1 MLTWGRAGPLSV
13 VSQTFDLVALPTSLP
28 CPAAMFTG
36 TNGYPTD
43 FNVTLNYAFFLAN
56 ALYGLVYW
64 FRKWQRQ
71 TYGRAWPACGQA
83 PATVKAIE
91 ETPASADG
99 GSPVVDAAAA
109 DVVVA
114 PVAADAAIVAPEAV
128 VVEASPAG
136 GDDTSLLA
144 GGSPVPDSAPAP
156 ASEAEAPAV
165 LSVQEWEAM
174 TTTEV

>member
-1 MLTWGRAGPLSV
+1 
-13 VSQTFDLVALPTSLP
+13 
-28 CPAAMFTG
+28 MFTG
-36 TNGYPTD
+36 ANGYPTD

-83 PATVKAIE
+83 PEAVKTVE

-99 GSPVVDAAAA
+99 GSPIVDAAAA

-114 PVAADAAIVAPEAV
+114 AVAADAANVALETV

-136 GDDTSLLA
+136 GDDASLLA
-144 GGSPVPDSAPAP
+144 GGSPVAESAPAP
-156 ASEAEAPAV
+156 APVVEAPAV

>member
-1 MLTWGRAGPLSV
+1 
-13 VSQTFDLVALPTSLP
+13 
-28 CPAAMFTG
+28 MFTG

-71 TYGRAWPACGQA
+71 TYGSAWPACGQK
-83 PATVKAIE
+83 PAAVKAVD

-99 GSPVVDAAAA
+99 GSPVVDAI
-109 DVVVA
+109 
-114 PVAADAAIVAPEAV
+114 AADAHEGVATPVTDAANVAPEAV
-128 VVEASPAG
+128 VVEAAPACG
-136 GDDTSLLA
+136 EDASLLA
-144 GGSPVPDSAPAP
+144 TGSSVADSVSAPTRDV
-156 ASEAEAPAV
+156 EAPAV